1 MEELMEEY
9 PRLRIDE
16 VMKKVP
22 DRKWMSMMEERMEK
36 FRVDMEKEQNDVD
49 WTSDPHEDLQEGE
62 DTVQRLNAVEMKQQ
76 GTNAALQ
83 AQIDTLKLRNAKL
96 ESSLAHV
103 LACGAAR
110 PWGRCARCQLMLAT
124 MPTTNASSASDMP
137 VTNASSASDSEV
149 VTM

>member
-1 MEELMEEY
+1 
-9 PRLRIDE
+9 
-16 VMKKVP
+16 MKRESHKRTTFSDDPSRPARPCHGITNTASRPVP
-22 DRKWMSMMEERMEK
+22 TNIYS
-36 FRVDMEKEQNDVD
+36 VPGAYAS
-49 WTSDPHEDLQEGE
+49 SDLSL
-62 DTVQRLNAVEMKQQ
+62 TAVVQRLNAVEMKLQ

-110 PWGRCARCQLMLAT
+110 PWGRCARCQLMLGT

>member
-1 MEELMEEY
+1 MNTASR
-9 PRLRIDE
+9 P
-16 VMKKVP
+16 VP
-22 DRKWMSMMEERMEK
+22 TNIYS
-36 FRVDMEKEQNDVD
+36 VPGAYAS
-49 WTSDPHEDLQEGE
+49 SDLSL
-62 DTVQRLNAVEMKQQ
+62 TAVVQRLNAVEMKQQ